1 MRGSRNIFSLY
12 LYYKK
17 NKGGDGWGGGGGLAI
32 RASERGVIFEKNIPG
47 NVGMMNPSFDCL
59 LYNTRRDLVR
69 FSYLSSFLPD
79 SKKYIATRKIST
91 RIVEKCVCIL
101 MMKPVTL

>member
-1 MRGSRNIFSLY
+1 MEEMG
-12 LYYKK
+12 
-17 NKGGDGWGGGGGLAI
+17 GGGGGLAI
-32 RASERGVIFEKNIPG
+32 RASECGVIFEKNIPG

-59 LYNTRRDLVR
+59 LYNTRRDHVR
-69 FSYLSSFLPD
+69 CSYLSSFLPD

>member
-1 MRGSRNIFSLY
+1 MV
-12 LYYKK
+12 
-17 NKGGDGWGGGGGLAI
+17 GGGMLAI

-59 LYNTRRDLVR
+59 LYNTRRDLVHC
-69 FSYLSSFLPD
+69 SYLSSFLLD
-79 SKKYIATRKIST
+79 SKKYLATRKIST

>member
-1 MRGSRNIFSLY
+1 MG
-12 LYYKK
+12 
-17 NKGGDGWGGGGGLAI
+17 GGGGGLAI

-47 NVGMMNPSFDCL
+47 NVGMMNPSFDFL
-59 LYNTRRDLVR
+59 LYNTRRDLVYC
-69 FSYLSSFLPD
+69 SYLSSFLPD
-79 SKKYIATRKIST
+79 SKKYLATRKIST